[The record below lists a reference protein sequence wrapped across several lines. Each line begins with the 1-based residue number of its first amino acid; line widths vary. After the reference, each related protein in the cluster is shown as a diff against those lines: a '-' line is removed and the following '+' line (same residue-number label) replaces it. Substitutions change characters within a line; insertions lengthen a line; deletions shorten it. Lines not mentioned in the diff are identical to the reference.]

1 MVPISELWAFCHK
14 NQRVALAAIP
24 RGFLQWGEEEE
35 EEEDEDVAWLGKVME
50 TLLAAGGDV
59 PETFP
64 ALCFR
69 QDVNVS
75 HSRSAL

>member
-1 MVPISELWAFCHK
+1 MWP
-14 NQRVALAAIP
+14 
-24 RGFLQWGEEEE
+24 
-35 EEEDEDVAWLGKVME
+35 WLGKVME

-59 PETFP
+59 PESFP